1 MSSTPATPQTQ
12 DLEEMRLPDL
22 WHLFRQVRGEST
34 RCPNRPFLIRKIRE
48 VLDAAPVIHIGN
60 EPWPANAPGTPVE
73 GEAPNEPVEATEGD
87 GEASDGE
94 AIESDE
100 VEAATA
106 TATSSE
112 PAVEA
117 DADESDDEPASAAA
131 NEPVREGPGAAQQVE
146 PRVRGRF
153 ASMTVEELQ
162 VRYRDVVGRPTGSL
176 DKAYLVWKIRQ
187 AEKGRVPVG
196 PTRRRAVEG
205 EPVEFKVL
213 PLRFTATSVDQMDAI
228 WRALGMRSRSDF
240 VRTAIDAYV
249 KSLASGPTSTP
260 ARGH

>member
-1 MSSTPATPQTQ
+1 MSSTPATTQPQ

-60 EPWPANAPGTPVE
+60 ESRPANAPGTPAE
-73 GEAPNEPVEATEGD
+73 DEA
-87 GEASDGE
+87 
-94 AIESDE
+94 
-100 VEAATA
+100 
-106 TATSSE
+106 SSE
-112 PAVEA
+112 PVEA
-117 DADESDDEPASAAA
+117 DADESDDEPPTAAA
-131 NEPVREGPGAAQQVE
+131 NEPVSEGPGAAPHVE

-153 ASMTVEELQ
+153 ASMAVEELQ
-162 VRYRDVVGRPTGSL
+162 VRYLDIVGRPSESRN
-176 DKAYLVWKIRQ
+176 AMYLKWKIRQ

-196 PTRRRAVEG
+196 PTRRRIVEG
-205 EPVEFKVL
+205 EPALFKVL

-249 KSLASGPTSTP
+249 KSLGGGSTGTP

>member
-1 MSSTPATPQTQ
+1 MSSTPATTQPQ

-60 EPWPANAPGTPVE
+60 EPWPANAPGTPAE
-73 GEAPNEPVEATEGD
+73 DEASSEPVEATEGD
-87 GEASDGE
+87 GATSDGE
-94 AIESDE
+94 AIEIDE
-100 VEAATA
+100 AEAATA
-106 TATSSE
+106 ATSE

-117 DADESDDEPASAAA
+117 DADESDDEPATAAA
-131 NEPVREGPGAAQQVE
+131 NEPMREGPGAAPHVE

-196 PTRRRAVEG
+196 PTRRRAVEA

-249 KSLASGPTSTP
+249 KSLASGSTGTP